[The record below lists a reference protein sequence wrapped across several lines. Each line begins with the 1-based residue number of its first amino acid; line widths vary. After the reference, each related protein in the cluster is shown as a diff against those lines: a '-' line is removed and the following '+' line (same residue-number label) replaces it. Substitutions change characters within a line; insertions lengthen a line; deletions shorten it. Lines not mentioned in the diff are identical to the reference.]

1 MNSLTVSIKNQVQ
14 GDINYGFGAKKLT
27 VRVTDGDG
35 PTLVF
40 ALICLFRPCVG
51 VEEDIET
58 LFYQAYKAFK
68 NVNNPM
74 EVISELRAPLV
85 EATELHTEFK
95 WSQSGAKIVEVLC
108 HNDHNMSEALED
120 FKELTPP
127 DSTVTALLQNLF
139 AAISR
144 QCTKEVHYVDGNKR
158 SANAASIMDRIG
170 LKEDGSPAKR
180 RRQDGEPHYD
190 SSNKTG
196 GKCEGAG
203 CPADKQT
210 KRLCTTCFHKLLD
223 DGTIKTKAG
232 GEIEKGHLCRPKGK
246 GGKGKGKG
254 KGKGSKGKS

>member
-1 MNSLTVSIKNQVQ
+1 MEVVRTYTKKESDRFGFSMAELNRVFNDYDPKTQSFYKPIAIPAEISKIAATSRDFYTADARALYDDVYNELTVSIKNQVQ

-127 DSTVTALLQNLF
+127 DSTVTELLQNLF
-139 AAISR
+139 AAISL
-144 QCTKEVHYVDGNKR
+144 VNY
-158 SANAASIMDRIG
+158 I
-170 LKEDGSPAKR
+170 
-180 RRQDGEPHYD
+180 
-190 SSNKTG
+190 
-196 GKCEGAG
+196 
-203 CPADKQT
+203 
-210 KRLCTTCFHKLLD
+210 LL
-223 DGTIKTKAG
+223 GQV
-232 GEIEKGHLCRPKGK
+232 LR
-246 GGKGKGKG
+246 
-254 KGKGSKGKS
+254 